1 MERGNPFAVIYRRGP
16 VGVAIGRASKLGAHL
31 MNGGCNF
38 AVYCPDAERVELCL
52 FNRADECELFRLPI
66 PGKTGRVWHCWIEGM
81 GAGQLYGFRAYGPY
95 LPEQGHYFDGSK
107 LLIDPYTRALNRAL
121 FWDRNLYRGDS
132 QRMIPKCVVVDN
144 DFDWQGVD
152 KPHVPAAETVVYELH
167 VRGFTMQQPEV
178 PAAQRGTYL
187 GLCHPATISHLK
199 ALGVTTLQLMPVA
212 SFMNEPFLQER
223 GRVNY
228 WGYNPIAFFAPEPRY
243 AVKDAHSEFKTMV
256 RELHRNGLEVIL
268 DVVFNHSAE
277 GGGDGPV
284 LSFRGLD
291 NRNFYLYGYHP
302 DGSRDFCHYVNNTG
316 CGNSINLDSPY
327 VLQLVMDTLRYWV
340 TEMQVDG
347 FRFDLAV
354 SLAREGN
361 EFDRYSAFF
370 KVVFQDP
377 ILSRVKLLAE
387 PWDIGMGG
395 YRLGQFPTNWHEC
408 NDRYRDSVR
417 GFWRG
422 DRGLLGEI
430 ATRISGSRD
439 IFHKTWRS
447 IYSSVNYITY
457 HDGFTLLDLVSYSHK
472 HNEAN
477 GEHNRDGHDHN
488 LSCNHGYEGP
498 TTDPRIR
505 AERDRHRRN
514 LLATLL
520 LSVGTPHLLAG
531 DELSRSQ
538 QGNNNAYCQDNP
550 IGWVDWRMNG
560 EQRAFFGAVAH
571 LIRIRKHLDC
581 ITGLNLQ
588 DDHYYGAKMKHRVRW
603 LRPDGEV
610 MHDCDW
616 HDHEAM
622 SVAMEISCTEDPYDN
637 QYILVIINGSGS
649 HQLYHLP
656 ELRNGQQWQVI
667 VDTVRPDCGAA
678 TRRVNNPRF
687 VEVERSSIMVIER
700 INCVV

>member
-1 MERGNPFAVIYRRGP
+1 MALLDRG
-16 VGVAIGRASKLGAHL
+16 
-31 MNGGCNF
+31 
-38 AVYCPDAERVELCL
+38 
-52 FNRADECELFRLPI
+52 
-66 PGKTGRVWHCWIEGM
+66 
-81 GAGQLYGFRAYGPY
+81 LYGFRTYGPY
-95 LPEQGHYFDGSK
+95 QPEQGHYFDGSK

-132 QRMIPKCVVVDN
+132 QRMIPKCVVVNN
-144 DFDWQGVD
+144 DFDWQGVA
-152 KPHVPAAETVVYELH
+152 KPHVRAAETVVYELN
-167 VRGFTMQQPEV
+167 VRGFTMQHPEI
-178 PAAQRGTYL
+178 PEAQRGTYL
-187 GLCHPATISHLK
+187 GLCHPATINHMK
-199 ALGVTTLQLMPVA
+199 ELGITTLQLMPVA
-212 SFMNEPFLQER
+212 AFMTEAFLQER

-243 AVKDAHSEFKTMV
+243 AVKDAHNEFKTMV

-277 GGGDGPV
+277 SGADGPV
-284 LSFRGLD
+284 LSQRGLD
-291 NRNFYLYGYHP
+291 NRNFYLYGHHP
-302 DGSRDFCHYVNNTG
+302 DGTRDFCNYVNNTG
-316 CGNSINLDSPY
+316 CGNSINLDNPY
-327 VLQLVMDTLRYWV
+327 VLQVVMDTLRYWV

-377 ILSRVKLLAE
+377 ILNCVKLLAE

-417 GFWRG
+417 AFWRG

-439 IFHKTWRS
+439 IFQKTWRS

-457 HDGFTLLDLVSYSHK
+457 HDGFTLMDLVSYNHK

-488 LSCNHGYEGP
+488 LSCNHGHEGP

-550 IGWVDWRMNG
+550 IGWVDWRMNS
-560 EQRAFFGAVAH
+560 EQRSFLAAVVH
-571 LIRIRKHLDC
+571 LNRIRNHLDC
-581 ITGLNLQ
+581 ITSLNLQ
-588 DDHYYGAKMKHRVRW
+588 DDHYYGTKMQHRVRW
-603 LRPDGEV
+603 LRPDGEA
-610 MHDCDW
+610 MQDSDW
-616 HDHEAM
+616 HDYEAM
-622 SVAMEISCTEDPYDN
+622 SVAMEITCTEDPYDN
-637 QYILVIINGSGS
+637 QYIMVIINGSGT
-649 HQLYHLP
+649 
-656 ELRNGQQWQVI
+656 QWQVI
-667 VDTVRPDCGAA
+667 VDTARVDCGAA
-678 TRRVNNPRF
+678 TRRVSNPF
-687 VEVERSSIMVIER
+687 VEVERNSVMVVER
-700 INCVV
+700 IVRVV